1 MSDELTV
8 QQAAPTPAA
17 LIALALEK
25 GMTPEHLERLFNMQE
40 RHERNAA
47 GLRFGD
53 AMAAF
58 QRDCPAVFKGRAG
71 ARGNYASYED
81 VMLVAKPWLS
91 KHGISI
97 SFEVDTG
104 SEGRMQ
110 IGVRIQVGAHAED
123 RTFPFLVPADLKAN
137 DSQRF
142 GAALTY
148 AKRHALCSAL
158 NIVVTDQREDND
170 ADEVDEFI
178 TPAQIKNLEDLMDES
193 GANVVK
199 FFAWASTAHGSDVA
213 TLEEMP
219 RRLYSQAETLLRSKI
234 AQRKKEGGAA

>member
-1 MSDELTV
+1 MSDDQALTV
-8 QQAAPTPAA
+8 QQPTPSA
-17 LIALALEK
+17 LIAMAIDK
-25 GMTPEHLERLFNMQE
+25 GMTPDHLERLFNMQE

-170 ADEVDEFI
+170 ADEVDEFV
-178 TPAQIKNLEDLMDES
+178 TPTQAKHLHVLMEEAE
-193 GANVVK
+193 ANRTK
-199 FFAWASTAHGSDVA
+199 FFAWASTANGSDVA
-213 TLEEMP
+213 TLDEMP
-219 RRLYSQAETLLRSKI
+219 QRLYQQAETLLRSKI